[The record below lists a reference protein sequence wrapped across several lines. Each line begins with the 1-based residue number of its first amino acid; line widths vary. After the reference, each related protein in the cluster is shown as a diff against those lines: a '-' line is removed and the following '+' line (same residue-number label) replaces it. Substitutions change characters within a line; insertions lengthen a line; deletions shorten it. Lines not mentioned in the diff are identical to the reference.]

1 VRRRWPAAEA
11 AGVIFGNILP
21 FRTLDV
27 EASKR
32 QASDQIDLR
41 HARMWMAA
49 SNTGTATRP
58 AAAPY
63 AHARPGRARGMI
75 ALQLCAGAL
84 ASTLVLVPGY
94 VAAAEKTA
102 YLLQASGTLSAQQSV
117 PAKTVPEAQTATV
130 APRQK
135 ADFGRERASPE
146 ARRIAGWIV
155 DSADNQ
161 GLPFVVVDKVDAR
174 IFVFEPDGRIRGAS
188 PALLGSARGD
198 DTVPG
203 IGDRAYADMPPATRT
218 TPAGRFVA
226 ALGMNTRGEDVL
238 WVDYEAAVDIH
249 RVITNNPRERRL
261 ARLATPTPLDNRISY
276 GCINVPKRF
285 YETVVA
291 PAFAATHGIVYV
303 LPEIR
308 TALEFFGAY
317 DVDERPAAP
326 SARSTEA
333 RR

>member
-1 VRRRWPAAEA
+1 VRRRRPAAAA
-11 AGVIFGNILP
+11 AGVICGNVLP
-21 FRTLDV
+21 FRPLDV
-27 EASKR
+27 EGSKR
-32 QASDQIDLR
+32 QAFDRIDLR
-41 HARMWMAA
+41 HTRTRMAA

-58 AAAPY
+58 ASVPY
-63 AHARPGRARGMI
+63 ARPRRARGTI
-75 ALQLCAGAL
+75 ALKLCAGAL

-102 YLLQASGTLSAQQSV
+102 YLLQASGPLSAPQSV
-117 PAKTVPEAQTATV
+117 PAQPVTEAQTATAARKPKV
-130 APRQK
+130 
-135 ADFGRERASPE
+135 DFGRERASPE

-188 PALLGSARGD
+188 AALLGSARGD

-249 RVITNNPRERRL
+249 RVVTSNRKERRL

-285 YETVVA
+285 YEKVVA
-291 PAFAATHGIVYV
+291 PAFAATHGMVYV
-303 LPEIR
+303 LPETR

-317 DVDERPAAP
+317 DVDAPPAAS